1 MLERF
6 HVPEDI
12 AVRVPQESMS
22 AAVEDI
28 FIKMRMPP
36 EDAVLAADVLMY
48 ADLRGVESHG
58 VSNMMQNYVAGF
70 QEGRINP
77 TPQWKIVREAL
88 AVCTIDS
95 DQGHGL
101 VVGSAALNHLEC

>member
-12 AVRVPQESMS
+12 AVRVQQEDMR

-28 FIKMRMPP
+28 FVKMRMPAS
-36 EDAVLAADVLMY
+36 DAALAADVLMY
-48 ADLRGVESHG
+48 ADIRGVESHG
-58 VSNMMQNYVAGF
+58 VSNMMKSYVAGF

-77 TPQWKIVREAL
+77 TPDWKIVREAL

-95 DQGHGL
+95 HQGFGWSL
-101 VVGSAALNHLEC
+101 R

>member
-12 AVRVPQESMS
+12 AIRVRQENMR

-28 FIKMRMPP
+28 FVKMRMPAK
-36 EDAVLAADVLMY
+36 DAALAADVLMY
-48 ADLRGVESHG
+48 ADIRGVESHG
-58 VSNMMQNYVAGF
+58 VSNMMRAYVTGF

-77 TPQWKIVREAL
+77 TPDWKIVREAL

-101 VVGSAALNHLEC
+101 VV